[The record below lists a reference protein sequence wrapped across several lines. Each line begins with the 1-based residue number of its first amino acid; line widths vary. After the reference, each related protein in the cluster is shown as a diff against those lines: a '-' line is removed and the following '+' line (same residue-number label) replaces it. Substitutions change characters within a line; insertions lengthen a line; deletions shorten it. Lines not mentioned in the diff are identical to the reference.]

1 MKENTVRRDDSAGRI
16 PLKPSGF
23 PSFQLDSVEAETG
36 ERDLSKNEMEETLDK
51 SDDSQC
57 TEDGMYLAFLAATE
71 LHTNGDTSPRGT
83 LESPSPPLAT
93 SSSVDPF
100 DGEMDQ
106 SCMAVEQK
114 EEAVVI
120 RSLPGGCTEVQ
131 VRDFGTVVIPSA
143 VNDVGTLLPGDWLS
157 VEFPVMTLKNS
168 TLLSDLRLPK
178 YWTATKIHRILPKL
192 PVVQKV
198 PSLKIREVPAV
209 VVNNERV
216 PRVYSEALGLI
227 TLRMNATKGFDPEE
241 FQLKDFVRVSVA
253 PLTQWNSSSG
263 QDICWIAEDIR
274 KDTERKLKDK
284 DFPSL
289 KIRRIKEFFFLGQGW
304 GYITVN

>member
-1 MKENTVRRDDSAGRI
+1 MKETTVRSDDSAERKS
-16 PLKPSGF
+16 LKSR
-23 PSFQLDSVEAETG
+23 SVEAETG
-36 ERDLSKNEMEETLDK
+36 ERGLSKNVMEETLDN
-51 SDDSQC
+51 SDDSQR
-57 TEDGMYLAFLAATE
+57 TEDGMYLAFLASSPK
-71 LHTNGDTSPRGT
+71 LHMNGDTSPRGT

-100 DGEMDQ
+100 EQSFMSVGEMDQ
-106 SCMAVEQK
+106 SCMTMEQK

-120 RSLPGGCTEVQ
+120 RSLPGGCTEAR

-168 TLLSDLRLPK
+168 TLLSDLRLPN
-178 YWTATKIHRILPKL
+178 YWTATRIHRILCKL
-192 PVVQKV
+192 PLVQKV

-209 VVNNERV
+209 VVDNGRV

-227 TLRMNATKGFDPEE
+227 TLRTNSAKGFDPEE
-241 FQLKDFVRVSVA
+241 FLLKDFVWVSVA
-253 PLTQWNSSSG
+253 PLTQCNSSSG
-263 QDICWIAEDIR
+263 QDSCWIAEDIR
-274 KDTERKLKDK
+274 KDTERKLKDT

-289 KIRRIKEFFFLGQGW
+289 KVRRIKEFFFLGQGW
-304 GYITVN
+304 GYITVS